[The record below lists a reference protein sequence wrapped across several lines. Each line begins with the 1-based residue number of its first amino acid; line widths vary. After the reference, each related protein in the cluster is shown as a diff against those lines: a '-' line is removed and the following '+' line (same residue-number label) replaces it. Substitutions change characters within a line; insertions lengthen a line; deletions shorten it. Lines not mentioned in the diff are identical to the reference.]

1 MAQSRIQLDSRS
13 VHNMLMAQLCQ
24 QAAAGLA
31 RQIKLTKDPKRH
43 DVLVRRIREHEEQS
57 EIHRKIAEELDLNE
71 R

>member
-13 VHNMLMAQLCQ
+13 VHNMLMAQLCE

-31 RQIKLTKDPKRH
+31 RQVKLTKDPKRH
-43 DVLVRRIREHEEQS
+43 DVLLRRIREHEEQS
-57 EIHRKIAEELDLNE
+57 DMHRKFAEELALAE